1 MAGAKI
7 QGRLGSLVLVAPELV
22 AELELLWID
31 AQRARRSSRRASCSL
46 RWPLS
51 TGGIK
56 RGGARGKPLKMAV
69 CPSGHAYGP
78 MGAGGSALG
87 IFTPITYA

>member
-31 AQRARRSSRRASCSL
+31 AQRARRSSRRASCIL

-56 RGGARGKPLKMAV
+56 RGGAARKPLKMAV

-78 MGAGGSALG
+78 MGAGGSALR